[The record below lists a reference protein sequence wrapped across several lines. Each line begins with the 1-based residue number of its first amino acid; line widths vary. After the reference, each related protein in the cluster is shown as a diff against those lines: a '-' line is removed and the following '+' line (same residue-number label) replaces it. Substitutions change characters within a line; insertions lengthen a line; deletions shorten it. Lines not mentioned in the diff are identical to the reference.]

1 MTRHEFVHDTEIDY
15 GMMKCQHSTPW
26 IIITSHVTG
35 VQVLFRIGGGSG
47 GGRAIGGGSGGGR
60 SSPKSVDGGQ

>member
-1 MTRHEFVHDTEIDY
+1 
-15 GMMKCQHSTPW
+15 MMKCQHSTPW

-47 GGRAIGGGSGGGR
+47 GGRAIGGGSGDGR
-60 SSPKSVDGGQ
+60 SSTKSVDGAQE